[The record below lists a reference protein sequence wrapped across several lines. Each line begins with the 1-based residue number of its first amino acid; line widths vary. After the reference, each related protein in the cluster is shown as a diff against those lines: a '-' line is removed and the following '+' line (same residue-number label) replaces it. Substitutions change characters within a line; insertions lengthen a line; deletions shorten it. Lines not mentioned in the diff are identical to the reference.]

1 MSLSGAAMA
10 PSGQFLS
17 RCFRTIVPCHR
28 APGRPPF
35 CPPLSPHYLPATSP
49 GYNRSDE
56 AERRAGRRDTEKPSH
71 SPRGS
76 SRSHAER
83 KRAAKQLGRSVRRH
97 SGEGA
102 KQLFFH
108 CPPSSTSVSTYRKHG
123 VGGALGLSRVRDLP
137 PRPGPRHERI
147 LFMYYLYIY
156 LRDRAGARGARG
168 STYIYSQD
176 QSSTSVSTYRKAL
189 GLSRARAWTSTQ
201 PQHEGAR
208 DTITAPRLRR
218 RKDAERQSLRTQLL
232 PPNRP
237 NAPPPLARRS
247 RARAPRTQT
256 ARPRA
261 ADGTCRPMHRRRA
274 AAAAQIAAA
283 ARRRVAGSA
292 ADPGEGRPL
301 RLPSRA
307 RAHPHG
313 RGQQSRKR
321 CKRGISYSYI
331 YSL

>member
-1 MSLSGAAMA
+1 MRCVAPRAARQQAAGPPCACRMRMCPAARCKSLGGRARNASGPVVNCCCSFSDPLVHAPIRCGPACGKNLAPCARPRPAGRATADTQFLYTSGTERVRAARAVVRTFFHKISQARAYLHTGSMA
-10 PSGQFLS
+10 WAGPSGS
-17 RCFRTIVPCHR
+17 RASAIF
-28 APGRPPF
+28 
-35 CPPLSPHYLPATSP
+35 
-49 GYNRSDE
+49 
-56 AERRAGRRDTEKPSH
+56 
-71 SPRGS
+71 
-76 SRSHAER
+76 
-83 KRAAKQLGRSVRRH
+83 
-97 SGEGA
+97 
-102 KQLFFH
+102 
-108 CPPSSTSVSTYRKHG
+108 
-123 VGGALGLSRVRDLP
+123 
-137 PRPGPRHERI
+137 PRPDTSEFC
-147 LFMYYLYIY
+147 LYYLYIY

>member
-108 CPPSSTSVSTYRKHG
+108 CPP
-123 VGGALGLSRVRDLP
+123 
-137 PRPGPRHERI
+137 
-147 LFMYYLYIY
+147 
-156 LRDRAGARGARG
+156 
-168 STYIYSQD
+168 
-176 QSSTSVSTYRKAL
+176 SSTSVSTYRKAL

-301 RLPSRA
+301 RLMEPPA
-307 RAHPHG
+307 RKMSSVVSVQRTEMSTLDTWSMSGAIRVACCTFAVGDMLCAVVQTHG
-313 RGQQSRKR
+313 SSA
-321 CKRGISYSYI
+321 C
-331 YSL
+331 

>member
-123 VGGALGLSRVRDLP
+123 VGGPSGSRAHA
-137 PRPGPRHERI
+137 PGPVRTTSAGGTRHNH
-147 LFMYYLYIY
+147 
-156 LRDRAGARGARG
+156 
-168 STYIYSQD
+168 S
-176 QSSTSVSTYRKAL
+176 
-189 GLSRARAWTSTQ
+189 
-201 PQHEGAR
+201 
-208 DTITAPRLRR
+208 TAPATP
-218 RKDAERQSLRTQLL
+218 K
-232 PPNRP
+232 
-237 NAPPPLARRS
+237 
-247 RARAPRTQT
+247 
-256 ARPRA
+256 
-261 ADGTCRPMHRRRA
+261 RRRA
-274 AAAAQIAAA
+274 AVAPNATAASESPERAAATRAAIARACAA
-283 ARRRVAGSA
+283 HADSPATRRRWDMPSHAQTTRRRS
-292 ADPGEGRPL
+292 RPN
-301 RLPSRA
+301 RCRCASPSRRKCRRSRRRPA
-307 RAHPHG
+307 VAPHG
-313 RGQQSRKR
+313 ATRQENVVRCERPAHRDEHSGHVEHVWRHQGGMLHLCSRR
-321 CKRGISYSYI
+321 HALCRRANSW
-331 YSL
+331 L